1 MKVLISNFLFL
12 SLLVLTSVVGA
23 QESRGLLDGRV
34 LVPAGDDAGG
44 ITIFN
49 KNLRSGTIT
58 DDNGDF
64 EIMARQGDSL
74 VFSAVQFNDFTI
86 VVTENLM
93 EERVMTINLNAAVND
108 LPEVKISDLSGIIEV
123 DVKRIRVIGG
133 EKEWVSTPE
142 LLRLKSMP
150 ERYRTGYVRNDA
162 MGNVTASDYQG
173 LNFANIFRA
182 IFNQKG
188 RNKENVEKLLPKEM
202 ANLIWFRF
210 GEEYFTKTLNIAREH
225 TSDFLFYVID
235 NGLTQEMLKTKND
248 LEIMQFLFEQK
259 ENFKQEF

>member
-1 MKVLISNFLFL
+1 VLL
-12 SLLVLTSVVGA
+12 SPVVGA
-23 QESRGLLDGRV
+23 QETRALLDGRI

-64 EIMARQGDSL
+64 QITARENDSL
-74 VFSAVQFNDFTI
+74 VFSAVQFEDFVI
-86 VVTENLM
+86 VVTENLI
-93 EERVMTINLNAAVND
+93 EERVMTVNLNAAVND

-123 DVKRIRVIGG
+123 DVKRIRVVGG

-142 LLRLKSMP
+142 LQRLKSMP
-150 ERYRTGYVRNDA
+150 QRYRSNYVRNDA

-182 IFNQKG
+182 IFANVGKKQAK
-188 RNKENVEKLLPKEM
+188 VEKISPQKL
-202 ANLIWFRF
+202 ADLIRYRL
-210 GEEYFTKTLNIAREH
+210 EEEFFVETLNIGTEH
-225 TSDFLFYVID
+225 TNDFLLYVID
-235 NGLTQEMLKTKND
+235 NGLTQKFVNTKND

-259 ENFKQEF
+259 EQYKQEF